1 MLDTLLPRSPGMAKK
16 VTKSEPAARPRFK
29 DGSVPAEKR
38 RATLALATIKV
49 RLQEIRD
56 ELGKIEQCLVVA
68 AERGAD
74 SLYLDG
80 ATKADTAAVQLLIF
94 RQKVERAVLD
104 LSRP

>member
-1 MLDTLLPRSPGMAKK
+1 MAKK
-16 VTKSEPAARPRFK
+16 ATKPEPEARPRFK
-29 DGSVPAEKR
+29 EGSVPAEKR
-38 RATLALATIKV
+38 RATLGVRAIRD

-68 AERGAD
+68 EERGAS

-104 LSRP
+104 LGRGS